1 MENTKLKKV
10 GTGIALSLVQTRQP
24 DNPGHR
30 PFRRRDSRAEKEEGP
45 MTIKRFHDARGFTLL
60 ELLVVVAVIAI
71 LTAIAIPSYLDY
83 QLSAF
88 DARAS
93 SDLRNAANAEEA
105 YFLTDGEYLACSNA
119 ACEAGLP
126 NFRRS
131 ATVEINIT
139 ADNGASPTWL
149 GVASSDRGK
158 TTFTWDS
165 GAGGMTN

>member
-1 MENTKLKKV
+1 MT
-10 GTGIALSLVQTRQP
+10 IRQP
-24 DNPGHR
+24 HN
-30 PFRRRDSRAEKEEGP
+30 AC
-45 MTIKRFHDARGFTLL
+45 GFTLL
-60 ELLVVVAVIAI
+60 ELMVVVAVIAI

-83 QLSAF
+83 QVSAF

-105 YFLTDGEYLACSNA
+105 YFLTGGEYLACSNT

-139 ADNGASPTWL
+139 ADNGSSPTWV
-149 GVASSDRGK
+149 GVASSDRGR

-165 GAGGMTN
+165 DAGGMTD